1 MVCSLLDNFLKKKN
15 IYFDLPEGGGSLHL
29 EINVNQIVKLTFP
42 PLKKEAEIDYQELL
56 EAFLQFREKVRSFLR
71 EKTPHILEHPEWGA
85 WVAGEEL
92 PKEMES

>member
-1 MVCSLLDNFLKKKN
+1 MPKR
-15 IYFDLPEGGGSLHL
+15 E
-29 EINVNQIVKLTFP
+29 
-42 PLKKEAEIDYQELL
+42 KEAEVDYQELL

-92 PKEMES
+92 PKEMEC